1 MAVLLGVLVAA
12 SFGSGDFLGG
22 QASKRS
28 PTLTVLLVAQGTA
41 VAGAVIVALA
51 VGARVATHDIVFGAL
66 AGCVNIVGIGLL
78 YQGLAVAPMGVVAP
92 LTAVSASVLPV
103 AWGLATGERPSVVV
117 IIGVA
122 FAIAA
127 GALISRQPAPGT
139 APTGQPPANT
149 GVALALGAGACLG
162 TSLIFY
168 LQTSSASG
176 LWPVLAARVAALVLV
191 ALALAVVAAR
201 HVALPF
207 PDGTGRTFALGAGV
221 LDVTATTLLLL
232 AVRRGLVLVV
242 APLAALAPAAT
253 VVLARFVLD
262 ERLHAGQRIGLV
274 LALIGLVL
282 VAAG

>member
-22 QASKRS
+22 QASKRA
-28 PTLTVLLVAQGTA
+28 PTLTVLLVAQATA

-78 YQGLAVAPMGVVAP
+78 YQGLATGPMGVVAP
-92 LTAVSASVLPV
+92 LTAVAASVLPI

-117 IIGVA
+117 IIGVL
-122 FAIAA
+122 FAMAA
-127 GALISRQPAPGT
+127 GALISRQPGPAGDGGHPPPT
-139 APTGQPPANT
+139 AGI
-149 GVALALGAGACLG
+149 ALAVGAGVCLG
-162 TSLIFY
+162 TSLVFY

-176 LWPVLAARVAALVLV
+176 LWPVLAARAAALVLV
-191 ALALAVVAAR
+191 AIAIAVVASR

-207 PDGTGRTFALGAGV
+207 PIGGDRALSLGAGV

-232 AVRRGLVLVV
+232 AVRRGLILVV

-274 LALIGLVL
+274 LALVGLVL

>member
-1 MAVLLGVLVAA
+1 MRSMAVLLGVLVAA

-41 VAGAVIVALA
+41 VAGAVLVTFA
-51 VGARVATHDIVFGAL
+51 VGARVAPHDITFGAL

-78 YQGLAVAPMGVVAP
+78 YRGLAVGPMGVVAP
-92 LTAVSASVLPV
+92 LTAVAASVLPI
-103 AWGLATGERPSVVV
+103 AWGVANGERPSVVV
-117 IIGVA
+117 IIGVV
-122 FAIAA
+122 FAMAA
-127 GALISRQPAPGT
+127 GALISRRPDAPGEVSLAT
-139 APTGQPPANT
+139 PGI
-149 GVALALGAGACLG
+149 ALALGAGACLG
-162 TSLIFY
+162 ASLVLY
-168 LQTSSASG
+168 LQTESESG

-191 ALALAVVAAR
+191 ALALAVVASR

-207 PDGTGRTFALGAGV
+207 PAGNDRTLALGAGA

-232 AVRRGLVLVV
+232 AVRRGLILVV

-253 VVLARFVLD
+253 VILARFVLE
-262 ERLHAGQRIGLV
+262 ERLHAGQRVGLV
-274 LALIGLVL
+274 LALVGLVL